1 MDTEPPSLQLISQY
15 LLMVDTPF
23 IVGTVLMV
31 ILLFFSGLISGSEV
45 ALFSLTKANIEQG
58 LEKYPGAFKIIEK
71 LLDRP
76 KKLLATIL
84 VANNFINIAIV
95 LLFAGLGE
103 TLFVNIESYVV
114 KFILEVVLATF
125 LILLFGE
132 IIPKIYASRK
142 KELFARKMAVPLNF
156 LDTLI
161 TPISMPMRYVTII
174 LQNKLGRQKSNI
186 GVEKLS
192 QALELT
198 SENNTKLEDQ
208 RILEGIVTF
217 GNTETRQVMRPR
229 VDIFA
234 IEIESS
240 FEEVIKDIVEHG
252 YSRIPVYED
261 TLDNIKGILYTKD
274 LLPHINKTS
283 FNWQDI
289 IRPAFFVPENK
300 KLDDLMIEFKSKKV
314 HLAVVVD
321 EYGGTS
327 GLLSLED
334 IIEEIVGDISDEY
347 DDDDLVFTKIDDY
360 NYIFEGKT
368 NLKDFYKIISL
379 EDDTIFENYKG
390 EAETIAGFIL
400 EISKAFPRIGSNIKF
415 KNYIFTVEA
424 LDKKRIKQVKL
435 QITPPV

>member
-1 MDTEPPSLQLISQY
+1 LDTEPPSLQLISQFV
-15 LLMVDTPF
+15 LMVDTPF
-23 IVGTVLMV
+23 IIGVVLMV
-31 ILLFFSGLISGSEV
+31 VLLFFSGLISGSEV

-58 LEKYPGAFKIIEK
+58 LEKHPNAFKIIEK

-103 TLFVNIESYVV
+103 TLFTTVESFVV
-114 KFILEVVLATF
+114 RFILEVVLATF

-142 KELFARKMAVPLNF
+142 KELFARKMAVPLNV

-161 TPISMPMRYVTII
+161 TPISMPMRHVTIL

-198 SENNTKLEDQ
+198 NENNTKLEDQ

-234 IEIESS
+234 IDLDSS
-240 FEEVIKDIVEHG
+240 FEEVIKEIVEHG

-261 TLDNIKGILYTKD
+261 SLDNIKGILYTKD
-274 LLPHINKTS
+274 LLPHINKTN
-283 FNWQDI
+283 FKWQDI

-300 KLDDLMIEFKSKKV
+300 KLDDLMIEFQSKKV

-347 DDDDLVFTKIDDY
+347 DDDDLVFTKIDDF

-368 NLKDFYKIISL
+368 NLKDFYKIISV
-379 EDDTIFENYKG
+379 EDESIFENHKG

-400 EISKAFPRIGSNIKF
+400 EVSKAFPRIGSKIKF
-415 KNYIFTVEA
+415 KNYVFTVEA

-435 QITPPV
+435 QINP

>member
-1 MDTEPPSLQLISQY
+1 
-15 LLMVDTPF
+15 MVETPF
-23 IVGTVLMV
+23 IIGTVLMV
-31 ILLFFSGLISGSEV
+31 ILLFCSGLISGSEV

-274 LLPHINKTS
+274 LLPHINKTT

-347 DDDDLVFTKIDDY
+347 DDDDLVFTKLDDY

-368 NLKDFYKIISL
+368 NLKDFYKIISIN
-379 EDDTIFENYKG
+379 DDTIFENYKG

-415 KNYIFTVEA
+415 KNYVFTVEA

-435 QITPPV
+435 QINP

>member
-1 MDTEPPSLQLISQY
+1 
-15 LLMVDTPF
+15 MVDTPF
-23 IVGTVLMV
+23 IIGMLLMV
-31 ILLFFSGLISGSEV
+31 VLLFFSGLISGSEV

-58 LEKYPGAFKIIEK
+58 LEKFPNAFKIIEK
-71 LLDRP
+71 LLERP

-95 LLFAGLGE
+95 MLFAGLSQ
-103 TLFVNIESYVV
+103 TLFTTVESFVV
-114 KFILEVVLATF
+114 RFILEVVLATF

-142 KELFARKMAVPLNF
+142 KELFARKMAVPLNV

-161 TPISMPMRYVTII
+161 TPISMPMRHITMM

-192 QALELT
+192 KALELT
-198 SENNTKLEDQ
+198 NENNTKLEDQ

-234 IEIESS
+234 IDLDSS
-240 FEEVIKDIVEHG
+240 FEDVIKDIVEHG

-261 TLDNIKGILYTKD
+261 SLDNIKGILYTKD
-274 LLPHINKTS
+274 LLPHINKTN
-283 FNWQDI
+283 FKWQTI

-300 KLDDLMIEFKSKKV
+300 KLDDLMIEFQSKKV

-347 DDDDLVFTKIDDY
+347 DDDDLVFTKIDDC

-368 NLKDFYKIISL
+368 NLKDFYKIISIQD
-379 EDDTIFENYKG
+379 ESIFENHKG

-400 EISKAFPRIGSNIKF
+400 EISKAFPRIGSKIKF
-415 KNYIFTVEA
+415 KNYVFTVEA
-424 LDKKRIKQVKL
+424 LEKKRIKQVKL
-435 QITPPV
+435 QINK

>member
-1 MDTEPPSLQLISQY
+1 MDTEPPSLQLLSQ
-15 LLMVDTPF
+15 LILMVDTPF
-23 IVGTVLMV
+23 IIGMLLMV
-31 ILLFFSGLISGSEV
+31 VLLFFSGLISGSEV

-58 LEKYPGAFKIIEK
+58 LEKFPNAFKIIEK
-71 LLDRP
+71 LLERP

-95 LLFAGLGE
+95 MLFAGLSQ
-103 TLFVNIESYVV
+103 TLFTTVESFVV
-114 KFILEVVLATF
+114 RFILEVVLATF

-142 KELFARKMAVPLNF
+142 KELFARKMAVPLNV

-161 TPISMPMRYVTII
+161 TPISMPMRHITMM

-192 QALELT
+192 KALELT
-198 SENNTKLEDQ
+198 NENNTKLEDQ

-234 IEIESS
+234 IDLDSS
-240 FEEVIKDIVEHG
+240 FEDVIKDIVEHG

-261 TLDNIKGILYTKD
+261 SLDNIKGILYTKD
-274 LLPHINKTS
+274 LLPHINKTN
-283 FNWQDI
+283 FKWQTI

-300 KLDDLMIEFKSKKV
+300 KLDDLMIEFQSKKV

-347 DDDDLVFTKIDDY
+347 DDDDLVFTKIDDC

-368 NLKDFYKIISL
+368 NLKDFYKIISIQD
-379 EDDTIFENYKG
+379 ESIFENHKG

-400 EISKAFPRIGSNIKF
+400 EISKAFPRIGSKIKF
-415 KNYIFTVEA
+415 KNYVFTVEA
-424 LDKKRIKQVKL
+424 LEKKRIKQVKL
-435 QITPPV
+435 QINK

>member
-31 ILLFFSGLISGSEV
+31 ILLFCSGLISGSEV

-274 LLPHINKTS
+274 LLPHINKTT

-347 DDDDLVFTKIDDY
+347 DDDDLVFTKLDDY

-368 NLKDFYKIISL
+368 NLKDFYKIISIN
-379 EDDTIFENYKG
+379 DDTIFENYKG

-415 KNYIFTVEA
+415 KNYVFTVEA

-435 QITPPV
+435 QINP

>member
-31 ILLFFSGLISGSEV
+31 ILLFCSGLISGSEV

-274 LLPHINKTS
+274 LLPHINKTT

-379 EDDTIFENYKG
+379 EDDTIFETYKG

-400 EISKAFPRIGSNIKF
+400 EISKAFPRIGSKIKF
-415 KNYIFTVEA
+415 KNYVFTVEA

>member
-1 MDTEPPSLQLISQY
+1 
-15 LLMVDTPF
+15 MVDTPF

-274 LLPHINKTS
+274 LLPHINKTT

-379 EDDTIFENYKG
+379 EDDTIFETYKG

>member
-274 LLPHINKTS
+274 LLPHINKTT

-379 EDDTIFENYKG
+379 EDDTIFETYKG